1 MQIEDIEELRKAAS
15 LMCQVRCILE
25 GIYDSLDP
33 MDDMRECI
41 EFMASDANVLEDELD
56 HLVGSIRKD

>member
-41 EFMASDANVLEDELD
+41 EFIASDANVLEHELD
-56 HLVGSIRKD
+56 HLVDKIRED

>member
-1 MQIEDIEELRKAAS
+1 MQQEDFEQLRKAAS

-25 GIYDSLDP
+25 GIYDSMDP
-33 MDDMRECI
+33 LDDMRECI

-56 HLVGSIRKD
+56 HVVESIHE

>member
-25 GIYDSLDP
+25 GIYDSMDPLDQLR
-33 MDDMRECI
+33 DDFSTIAC
-41 EFMASDANVLEDELD
+41 DANYLEDNLD
-56 HLVGSIRKD
+56 NLVDTIRED